1 MRYLNKIR
9 YRLSAEI
16 TAIPAFLEGKNYPA
30 LTGVRG
36 VAIVIVLLYHL
47 GINRLLRHFDGWLFG
62 RMGVDIF
69 FVLSGFLITTLL
81 IREKIESGH
90 IVLKQFYIRRA
101 LRIVPVAYLFLVV
114 MLLVNHFF
122 RFGIN
127 TKSFICGFLYLKNLP
142 INGINDHWT
151 THLWSVSVEVQFYL
165 LFPLLLWN
173 DINKAAVLA
182 AIAVI
187 GIMIFSLLGFNH
199 AGVFYSNAG
208 LYTFCR
214 AMMDAFW
221 AGPFAILIGCLFSIL
236 SFKGI
241 INTRRFKNLNFLS
254 CALFICAV
262 IIRSRTFYFYTTYL
276 SEFLFDVLIGFVIV
290 LSIDSHNWFT
300 RLLNTRFLLWM
311 GTLSYSI
318 YIWQQIFVW
327 IPAPW
332 PDSDFAGRSGIALFL
347 FVDALR
353 FAGMMCT
360 ACLSYYFFEK
370 RFLRLKARFA

>member
-1 MRYLNKIR
+1 MGYLNKIR
-9 YRLSAEI
+9 YRFSAEI
-16 TAIPAFLEGKNYPA
+16 TTVPTFLQGKNYPA

-90 IVLKQFYIRRA
+90 ISLRQFYIRRA
-101 LRIVPVAYLFLVV
+101 LRIVTVAYLFLVV
-114 MLLVNHFF
+114 MLVLNHFF
-122 RFGIN
+122 DFNISA
-127 TKSFICGFLYLKNLP
+127 KSFICGFLYLKNLP
-142 INGINDHWT
+142 VNGINDRWT

-165 LFPLLLWN
+165 LFPLLLCLN
-173 DINKAAVLA
+173 INRAAFLA
-182 AIAVI
+182 TLAVI
-187 GIMIFSLLGFNH
+187 AILIFSVLGFNH
-199 AGVFYSNAG
+199 IGVFYSNAA
-208 LYTFCR
+208 LYRFCR
-214 AMMDAFW
+214 AMMDVFW
-221 AGPFAILIGCLFSIL
+221 QGPFAILIGCLFSIL

-241 INTRRFKNLNFLS
+241 INTARFKDVSFLS

-262 IIRSRTFYFYTTYL
+262 IIRSRTFYFYIPYL

-290 LSIDSHNWFT
+290 MSIGSNNWLT

-327 IPAPW
+327 ITAPW
-332 PDSDFAGRSGIALFL
+332 AESHLWGLSNTTWFL
-347 FVDALR
+347 LTDALR
-353 FAGMMCT
+353 LTGMLCT

-370 RFLRLKARFA
+370 RFLKLKTCFA